1 MKRIHIHLEA
11 SNLKNKAGLFKGI
24 SDPYCI
30 VRLASSLSSE
40 LGRTKSI
47 KNEIKHPEWVES
59 IIFNYDE
66 QSMGT
71 YLKVE
76 IWDDNRGK
84 TNDVKMVETL
94 MSIPKA
100 IKAGERGLTQELEDG
115 GLLKMYIVV
124 MNDVYSSRSM
134 MAMNSSTVITSA
146 AGTDATRTTTI
157 ATVTT
162 TATNTTNTSS
172 YTASS
177 KNQIVL
183 HLRAMDVKNVEKG
196 YLGLGKSDPFI
207 EIRKKYNSPD
217 TGVPRWKV
225 VYRSEWISNHLNPMF
240 EKTCIDLEHFCDGD
254 LYKDLKVILYDH
266 EPDGNHKFIGEMEIT
281 TDVLLKNVAQA
292 GNNADRDRALEF
304 IKGDER
310 RRRIVGLL
318 VIMEASLT
326 SPVN

>member
-1 MKRIHIHLEA
+1 MKRIQIHLEA

-59 IIFNYDE
+59 IIFSYDE

-76 IWDDNRGK
+76 IWDDNREK

-94 MSIPKA
+94 MNIPKA
-100 IKAGERGLTQELEDG
+100 IQAGEQGLTQELDDG

-124 MNDVYSSRSM
+124 MKEQVPSISNRTIS
-134 MAMNSSTVITSA
+134 
-146 AGTDATRTTTI
+146 TTTSTI
-157 ATVTT
+157 ST
-162 TATNTTNTSS
+162 TA
-172 YTASS
+172 
-177 KNQIVL
+177 NQIVL

-196 YLGLGKSDPFI
+196 YFGLGKSDPFI

-254 LYKDLKVILYDH
+254 IHKDLKVMLYDH
-266 EPDGNHKFIGEMEIT
+266 EPDGHHKFIGEMEIT
-281 TDVLLKNVAQA
+281 TDILLKNVALA
-292 GNNADRDRALEF
+292 GNADRDRALEF

-310 RRRIVGLL
+310 RKRVVGLL
-318 VIMEASLT
+318 VIVEASLT
-326 SPVN
+326 SVN

>member
-1 MKRIHIHLEA
+1 MKRLHIHLEA
-11 SNLKNKAGLFKGI
+11 INLKNKAGIFKGI

-40 LGRTKSI
+40 HMLGRTQSI

-66 QSMGT
+66 HSMGT
-71 YLKVE
+71 YVKVE

-94 MSIPKA
+94 MNLPKA
-100 IKAGERGLTQELEDG
+100 IQAREEGLTQELEDG
-115 GLLKMYIVV
+115 GLLKIHVVV
-124 MNDVYSSRSM
+124 MND
-134 MAMNSSTVITSA
+134 
-146 AGTDATRTTTI
+146 TDSFGSI
-157 ATVTT
+157 SVN
-162 TATNTTNTSS
+162 TNTG
-172 YTASS
+172 
-177 KNQIVL
+177 NQIVL

-196 YLGLGKSDPFI
+196 YFGLGKSDPFI
-207 EIRKKYNSPD
+207 EIRKKYNSPN

-240 EKTCIDLEHFCDGD
+240 EKTCLDLEHFCDGD

-281 TDVLLKNVAQA
+281 TDILLKNVALA
-292 GNNADRDRALEF
+292 GNADRNRALEF

-310 RRRIVGLL
+310 RKRIVGLL
-318 VIMEASLT
+318 VIIEASLT
-326 SPVN
+326 VTAAVNGV